1 MFTCTV
7 GVDVVHVYN
16 VYIDVCVI
24 ICMCVS
30 ALILMILVCQ
40 VLLPAPS
47 VRDIS
52 DESSLKQKDDQIRS
66 LSSESK

>member
-1 MFTCTV
+1 M
-7 GVDVVHVYN
+7 
-16 VYIDVCVI
+16 I
-24 ICMCVS
+24 ICVCVS

-40 VLLPAPS
+40 VSLPAPS